1 MIYKRK
7 TTVAVSIAAA
17 CLAFASCRSKPP
29 APPPAPAKLTDSA
42 SAALRWVDA
51 HAVPL
56 AIIDSSRPA
65 ADRAPFLAFVGN
77 ASVLGI
83 SELTEGTHQFTSI
96 VQQMLR
102 VLSASGFRALAIQA
116 PMPETMD
123 IDHYVRTG
131 MGSPRMALRVL
142 GPHWSTQEVLDLV
155 EWIRA
160 YNKGRSRADQIGFY
174 GFEIPSSVHAI
185 QVVTSISDS
194 VAGAPLNG
202 WLKRE
207 LRCVST
213 GEGAAWGANLV
224 STDTAYW
231 NRCRVVAAAVVDSL
245 VALGGR
251 IPAARA
257 PEVGFAQD
265 MARLLQHHV
274 TVGLM
279 RLPRHEVVAEHVL
292 WLANSLGPNGKL
304 LVWGRDVESGRL
316 TLEGS
321 VIQSAVPIA
330 NKLQDRYR
338 NLGFAFGEGSLR
350 ARPIAPGRDPAD
362 ERDLVAARPDSG
374 TYEDVLN
381 RARLENFLLDLRS
394 PPSDSAGAWLKGP
407 RTLRLISGQYN
418 ATVPAAFETHLEF
431 PANFDGLI
439 FTRHITPAVPLK
451 R

>member
-1 MIYKRK
+1 
-7 TTVAVSIAAA
+7 VAVAIAAA

-42 SAALRWVDA
+42 NAALRWIDT

-56 AIIDSSRPA
+56 TIIDSSRPA

-77 ASVLGI
+77 ASVFAI

-102 VLSASGFRALAIQA
+102 VLSDNGFRALAIQA
-116 PMPETMD
+116 PMPEAMD

-131 MGSPRMALRVL
+131 IGNPRAALRVL
-142 GPHWSTQEVLDLV
+142 GPHWYTQEVLDLV

-174 GFEIPSSVHAI
+174 GFEIPSSAHAI
-185 QVVTSISDS
+185 QVLTSIPDS
-194 VAGAPLNG
+194 VAGAPLNA

-207 LRCVST
+207 LGCVAT

-224 STDTAYW
+224 ATDTAYW
-231 NRCRVVAAAVVDSL
+231 NRCRVVAAAAVDSL

-251 IPAARA
+251 VPAARA
-257 PEVGFAQD
+257 PQVAFAQD

-274 TVGLM
+274 TVGIM

-350 ARPIAPGRDPAD
+350 AQPIAPGQREPGD
-362 ERDLVAARPDSG
+362 ERNVAAARPDSG

-381 RARLENFLLDLRS
+381 RARLENVLLDLRTL
-394 PPSDSAGAWLKGP
+394 PSDTAGAWLKGP
-407 RTLRLISGQYN
+407 RTVRLISGQYN
-418 ATVPAAFETHLEF
+418 AAVPAAFETHLEF

-439 FTRHITPAVPLK
+439 FVRQITPAVPLK